1 MDTAALN
8 ADLIGQIAAQQLGA
22 PPAQAAAP
30 QGAAPMQEPTPPKS
44 NPNPT
49 QMEQAQAKL
58 APKDE
63 ADMSAEEAIRMIK
76 LGDREYTESQLNGT
90 MQRYRDLNFR
100 WQNEVAPYQ
109 PVLQVVQNLMKE
121 AEAAGAKPDGKQ
133 AAALIEAAVKAY
145 VKNPQMGGDG
155 EQAKGA
161 SKQGMKA
168 EQAGADLGDND
179 DETYSAWERENAVK
193 LPPGFKD
200 MAKSNKQMAQQM
212 NALVEMLQT
221 LVNGGSQ
228 QAQVLAGAEQQMAQA
243 QNMQSEAAVN
253 MIRNNLNGGFQQ
265 AGIPL
270 DEATRADFQMFAA
283 QRGYDFPDF
292 MDPQLTMTVIADYKA
307 NKDAPEIQRLRQ
319 IAQKRQAFTGMA
331 DGTPGAGGAP
341 VASGDPMLA
350 GLIQTAMAG
359 R

>member
-1 MDTAALN
+1 MDANALN
-8 ADLIGQIAAQQLGA
+8 ADLISQIASQQLGA
-22 PPAQAAAP
+22 PPAPP
-30 QGAAPMQEPTPPKS
+30 QGQMPPQEPTPPKADPS
-44 NPNPT
+44 PT

-63 ADMSAEEAIRMIK
+63 GDISAEEAIKMIK
-76 LGDREYTESQLNGT
+76 LGDKEYTESQLNGT

-100 WQNEVAPYQ
+100 WQTEVAPYQ

-121 AEAAGAKPDGKQ
+121 AEAAGVKPDGKQ

-145 VKNPQMGGDG
+145 VKNPQMGGDA
-155 EQAKGA
+155 EQAQSQPKKGMTA
-161 SKQGMKA
+161 KD
-168 EQAGADLGDND
+168 AGADLGDND
-179 DETYSAWERENAVK
+179 DETYAAWERENAVK

-200 MAKSNKQMAQQM
+200 MARANKQMSQQM
-212 NALVEMLQT
+212 EALVNMIQT
-221 LVNGGSQ
+221 LVNGGGQ
-228 QAQVLAGAEQQMAQA
+228 QQELVAGAEQQMAQA
-243 QNMQSEAAVN
+243 QSMQSEAAVN

-270 DEATRADFQMFAA
+270 DEQTKADFRMFAA

-331 DGTPGAGGAP
+331 DGTPGAGGAAP
-341 VASGDPMLA
+341 QGGDQMLQ
-350 GLIQTAMAG
+350 GLVQLAMSN